1 MENIQVRI
9 TSIELAFII
18 IGYNFF
24 QRVQGNKSFIYF
36 RFEILLYFF
45 NIDYGLITLL
55 YQDEVGGLEVRGTN
69 NTWIPAKPMKDAILI
84 NAGDFLEIYTNGKLP
99 ATVHRVVIPPEE
111 VKRKTSRQSIVFFVH
126 PDHETTIYPLPKF
139 IEDQDDQKIDGTEK
153 RGIFTSTK
161 EFTNGYQ
168 PVNSLEHLFRRLN
181 STYQY

>member
-1 MENIQVRI
+1 
-9 TSIELAFII
+9 
-18 IGYNFF
+18 
-24 QRVQGNKSFIYF
+24 
-36 RFEILLYFF
+36 
-45 NIDYGLITLL
+45 
-55 YQDEVGGLEVRGTN
+55 
-69 NTWIPAKPMKDAILI
+69 MKDAILI